1 MNKDLKNE
9 YPEMSVSY
17 HKNVVSSFE
26 KLDEQQTLKK
36 HNRSPLKMI
45 AFAAAIIVLMS
56 VTGFAANTVYE
67 KFINKENYKVTLN
80 LNEDFTDTEKS
91 TDAAKSPEY
100 VKLNFGYMP
109 DYLIPYDAPYKFST
123 EIKEDGTVC
132 SGLTFQLFKSELAKD
147 LVITY
152 VESSAEYMFGENRGA
167 VMHINTGIETDGDA
181 YDKEFIIYFEEFGYV
196 LRCYVSERIS
206 EDEMIKIANGL
217 SLEETD
223 KEHAYI
229 LDTYIP
235 TVDNGGIIT
244 PEAGTFSYA
253 TDAVVRQLGETFDIK
268 AYNRDVDGNDYTICV
283 KNIDIRDNVKGLD
296 SVSFNLA
303 GEISDYVDEN
313 GNLKSYERKTYNHG
327 DGVNSISSIKEKET
341 VGRKIVIV
349 DIEVRNNENSA
360 NEFCINAGICSIS
373 GTHEANRFNNFEASY
388 ISGQDGK
395 SSSYN
400 FIPFEAG
407 EKKTVTYG
415 YIIDADADFS
425 DLMFIIGSMWDVTDG
440 VVIE

>member
-9 YPEMSVSY
+9 YPEMPVSF

-26 KLDEQQTLKK
+26 KLDKK
-36 HNRSPLKMI
+36 QEVKINNRSPIKMI

-56 VTGFAANTVYE
+56 VTVFAANTVYE
-67 KFINKENYKVTLN
+67 KFINKENFKVTLN
-80 LNEDFTDTEKS
+80 LNEDSTDT
-91 TDAAKSPEY
+91 TKSPEY

-109 DYLIPYDAPYKFST
+109 DSLIPYDAPYKFST

-152 VESSAEYMFGENRGA
+152 VESSAEYMFGENKGA
-167 VMHINTGIETDGDA
+167 VMNINTGIETDGDA

-229 LDTYIP
+229 IDTYIP
-235 TVDNGGIIT
+235 TVDNGGIIA
-244 PEAGTFSYA
+244 PAPGTFSYT

-268 AYNRDVDGNDYTICV
+268 AYNGDVDGNDYTLSV
-283 KNIDIRDNVKGLD
+283 KNIEIRDNVNGLD
-296 SVSFNLA
+296 YSSFDLA
-303 GEISDYVDEN
+303 GEISDYIDEN
-313 GNLKSYERKTYNHG
+313 GNLKNYERKTYNHG
-327 DGVNSISSIKEKET
+327 DGVNSISSLKESKT
-341 VGRKIVIV
+341 VGRKIVLV

-360 NEFCINAGICSIS
+360 NQFCIDAGVFSIS
-373 GTHEANRFNNFEASY
+373 GTSAANGVNSFEASY

-395 SSSYN
+395 SGSYN
-400 FIPFEAG
+400 FIEFEAG
-407 EKKTVTYG
+407 EKKTLTYG
-415 YIIDADADFS
+415 YIVDADADFD
-425 DLMFIIGSMWDVTDG
+425 DLMFIVESLWDVMNG
-440 VVIE
+440 VIIEK